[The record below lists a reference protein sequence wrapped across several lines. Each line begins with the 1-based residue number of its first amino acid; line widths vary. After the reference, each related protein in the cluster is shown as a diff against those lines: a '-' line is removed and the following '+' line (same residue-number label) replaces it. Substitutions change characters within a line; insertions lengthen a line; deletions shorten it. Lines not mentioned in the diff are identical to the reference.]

1 MAKKNTGAKKIT
13 RTPLEKGI
21 NNLLGGNRIFNE
33 LYNRTSM
40 RLKEVD
46 NSTLGK
52 NCAAIVQSDGR
63 IFLNKNYQLN
73 ASEWEYVIAH
83 CILHL
88 AFGHFDAEKMPT
100 PCDKKIWNTAC
111 DIYIAKFL
119 YDVKIGTPPFDSIEL
134 YSGKKGDERQIYDYL
149 VEQGQN
155 LKCGH
160 FGTAAIHQE
169 DMQGL
174 NKPLTYNV
182 AKGEKNYFTEE
193 FAMALAHSVSETVG
207 EAGGH
212 YREVSTPTQKAAEWF
227 INHYPL
233 LGGLAAGFK
242 IIEDVNYCW
251 KNEIQVAAVDVTR
264 GEIYVNPA
272 AKLNFEELKFVLA
285 HEFLHAGLQHHE
297 RCQGRDAYLWNVA
310 CDFVVNSWL
319 YEMQVGKMPQNILY
333 DEDLKNMSAE
343 EIYDRIIRDIKKF
356 SKLQTL
362 RGWGKGD
369 IISDAP
375 KTFGNKPQ
383 TSLDEFYKNALRNGL
398 EYHLEKNRGLI
409 PAGLIEEIKAL
420 AMPPIGW
427 DVELGKWFD
436 IYFKPLQKTRT
447 YARPSR
453 RQGSTPDIPRPR
465 HIPVPISDYSRTFGV
480 VIDTS
485 GSMTAKMIGYA
496 LGAIAS
502 YSAAKDVPCAR
513 VIFCDAQAYD
523 AGYLSPDDIAGRVEV
538 KGRGGTILQ
547 PAVDLLVNANDFPK
561 DAPILIIT
569 DGWIERDLAVRRDH
583 AFLIPRGHSLPFITR
598 SKIFHFSE

>member
-134 YSGKKGDERQIYDYL
+134 YNGNKGDERQIYDYL

-155 LKCGH
+155 LKSCH

-174 NKPLTYNV
+174 NRPLTYNV

-242 IIEDVNYCW
+242 IIEDINFCW
-251 KNEIQVAAVDVTR
+251 KNEIKVAAVDVTH

-297 RCQGRDAYLWNVA
+297 RCQGRDVYLWNVA

-343 EIYDRIIRDIKKF
+343 EIYDKIIRDIKKF

-375 KTFGNKPQ
+375 KTFSNKPQ
-383 TSLDEFYKNALRNGL
+383 TSLDDFYKNALRNGL
-398 EYHLEKNRGLI
+398 EYHIENQRGLI

-485 GSMTAKMIGYA
+485 GSMTTKMIGYA

-502 YSAAKDVPCAR
+502 YSAAKDVPFAR

-547 PAVDLLVNANDFPK
+547 PAVDLLVNANNFPK

-569 DGWIERDLAVRRDH
+569 DGWIERDLTVRRDH
-583 AFLIPRGHSLPFITR
+583 AFLIPRGNSLPFMTR